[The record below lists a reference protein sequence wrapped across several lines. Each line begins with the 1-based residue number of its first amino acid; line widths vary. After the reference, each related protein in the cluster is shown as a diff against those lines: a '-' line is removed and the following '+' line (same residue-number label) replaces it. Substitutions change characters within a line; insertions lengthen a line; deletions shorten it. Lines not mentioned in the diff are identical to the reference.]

1 MKTRAR
7 WMLALTLVGTVAL
20 LAWAFAPRPPQVETE
35 TVTSGRFEQSVEEEG
50 RTRLQ
55 EVHRISAPVAARL
68 LRIDL
73 REGDR
78 VQAGQALATLRPVL
92 PPLLDA
98 RSLAQA
104 RAEFRAAQAATDAAR
119 ARLARAQ
126 VSLALAQSQAT
137 RSEPL
142 ADQGFLSPVRVEA
155 DRLAVQ
161 AARRDVQAAES
172 EHALALQEQARAS
185 VSVMPGP
192 SGVAGSDLVLRA
204 PASGVVLRIASRS
217 EAALAPGALVMEIGE
232 PRPIEVV
239 VPLLTA
245 DAMAVRAGSPAVI
258 ERWGGPPVPA
268 RVRRVEP
275 AAFTRVSA
283 LGIEE
288 QRVNVLLDV
297 HQAPAPWQDVGDA
310 FRVHVRIVTES
321 AQDAVL
327 VPVGALF
334 ARPDGTLAVY
344 RLEGARARAQVVRL
358 GGRDNRVAWVREGLT
373 AGQRVIV
380 YPPPQVADGVR
391 VRERA
396 P

>member
-1 MKTRAR
+1 MKTRKR
-7 WMLALTLVGTVAL
+7 WLLILALVGTAAL
-20 LAWAFAPRPPQVETE
+20 LAWAFTPRPPQVEAE
-35 TVTSGRFEQSVEEEG
+35 AVTSGRFEQSVEEEG

-78 VQAGQALATLRPVL
+78 VLAGQPVATLRPVL
-92 PPLLDA
+92 SPLLDA

-104 RAEFRAAQAATDAAR
+104 RAELRAARAAADAAQ
-119 ARLARAQ
+119 ARLARSR
-126 VSLALAQSQAT
+126 VSLELALSQAA
-137 RSEPL
+137 RSERL
-142 ADQGFLSPVRVEA
+142 ANQGFLSPARVEA
-155 DRLAVQ
+155 DRLAVR
-161 AARRDVQAAES
+161 AAQRDVQAAES
-172 EHALALQEQARAS
+172 EHVLALQEQARAAAS
-185 VSVMPGP
+185 VTPDPAGAAGP
-192 SGVAGSDLVLRA
+192 DLVLRA
-204 PASGVVLRIASRS
+204 PARGVILRIASRS
-217 EAALAPGALVMEIGE
+217 EATLAPGALVMEVGE
-232 PRPIEVV
+232 PRPLEIV

-245 DAMAVRAGSPAVI
+245 DAMSVRAGSPAVI

-297 HQAPAPWQDVGDA
+297 QQAPAQWQDVGDA
-310 FRVHVRIVTES
+310 FRVNVRIVTDR
-321 AQDAVL
+321 ADNAVL

-344 RLEGARARAQVVRL
+344 RLEGGRARLQTVRL
-358 GGRDNRVAWVREGLT
+358 GGRDNRVAWVREGLVP
-373 AGQRVIV
+373 GQRVIV
-380 YPPPQVADGVR
+380 YPPPQVGDGVR
-391 VRERA
+391 VRERR